1 MPECDY
7 MKLEL
12 SLVEARGKA
21 DLLRI
26 QMHQRGYTCE
36 GNVYQAIS
44 DRICKLLAYIQ
55 YKENME
61 KRKERKQGTLPCSL

>member
-1 MPECDY
+1 MSKRDY
-7 MKLEL
+7 MKLKL
-12 SLVEARGKA
+12 SLVEARGEV

-26 QMHQRGYTCE
+26 QMHQCGCTCE

-44 DRICKLLAYIQ
+44 DRLCNLLAYIQ

-61 KRKERKQGTLPCSL
+61 KKETKKVRQTPL